1 MVQTRKCWSVFLALG
16 VLLACTVQAEERPLK
31 SFPEAARASFLKG
44 SDLQTEGHYQEALDA
59 YHKAINLG
67 LGEYPRV
74 YLRIAF
80 CYNKLK
86 DPIRV
91 IEAYS
96 RFLEDFGVD
105 RSCLF

>member
-1 MVQTRKCWSVFLALG
+1 VVQTRKCWSVFLALG